1 MRSTFF
7 LSALVLLVAQR
18 NSFTAEKLSV
28 RVVSTR
34 PDMTAQSAA
43 PPESDDGR
51 QWLNPQ
57 TVADSP
63 LAAASRANALNQNDA
78 AEKLLRQI
86 IKRAPKS
93 SEAGEAHKLLSRI
106 YIRTGRY
113 KRATDNL
120 GQWRRD
126 FPNSAD
132 AQAELKDVEQFH
144 GLPDQING
152 QRRPAVLKHEE
163 DLSIPVT
170 VNGQECTFLMD
181 SGAWVSIISQ
191 QAAERLGLE
200 FRGVGRV
207 VGDSSGK
214 GFAAKT
220 AVAKELVIGN
230 IHLKN
235 VSFFVVPDLE
245 PFTSLPVNQR
255 GILGVPIQFAVGT
268 WQWSK
273 SGTIRLGE
281 KIASRGNQPNLVFFK
296 NKTLVSAE
304 ITGRSVFF
312 TLDSGATNTDL
323 NSNFVG
329 SFGELVANAKK
340 TTREITG
347 IGGTSTYEA
356 YTLSELKLS
365 VADHLLTLRPAE
377 GTGQRLAGIGGECC
391 VGNFGNDLLIQAEGF
406 SLDFDNMSLRFR

>member
-1 MRSTFF
+1 MFGRFRHF
-7 LSALVLLVAQR
+7 AVALALLW
-18 NSFTAEKLSV
+18 LSV
-28 RVVSTR
+28 VTI
-34 PDMTAQSAA
+34 AQSAS
-43 PPESDDGR
+43 PPETDDGR
-51 QWLNPQ
+51 QWLNPR
-57 TVADSP
+57 TLADSP
-63 LAAASRANALNQNDA
+63 LALASRATALNQNDA
-78 AEKLLRQI
+78 AEKLLSQI

-120 GQWRRD
+120 GEWRRD

-132 AQAELKDVEQFH
+132 AQAELRDVDQFR

-152 QRRPAVLKHEE
+152 QRRPAVLNHEGE
-163 DLSIPVT
+163 LEVPLK
-170 VNGQECTFLMD
+170 VNGQDCTFLLD
-181 SGAWVSIISQ
+181 TGAWVSIISQ

-200 FRGVGRV
+200 FRGADRV

-220 AVAKELVIGN
+220 AVANELVIGN
-230 IHLKN
+230 IRLKN
-235 VSFFVVPDLE
+235 VSFFVVPDQE
-245 PFTSLPVNQR
+245 PFASLPINER

-268 WQWSK
+268 LQWSK
-273 SGTIRLGE
+273 SGTIRVGE
-281 KIASRGNQPNLVFFK
+281 KIPAGGNQPNLVFFK

-304 ITGRSVFF
+304 IAERSVFF
-312 TLDSGATNTDL
+312 TLDSGAMNTDL
-323 NSNFVG
+323 NSNFVE

-347 IGGTSTYEA
+347 IGGTSTLEA

-365 VADHLLTLRPAE
+365 VAGHLLTLRPAE
-377 GTGQRLAGIGGECC
+377 VTVQRIAGLGGECC
-391 VGNFGNDLLIQAEGF
+391 VGNFGNDLLTQADGF
-406 SLDFDNMSLRFR
+406 SLDFDIMTLRFR

>member
-1 MRSTFF
+1 MQIAFPERRHMRSTFF
-7 LSALVLLVAQR
+7 LSALVILVAQR

-28 RVVSTR
+28 RVVSSR

-63 LAAASRANALNQNDA
+63 LAAASRASALNQNDA

-86 IKRAPKS
+86 INRAPKS

-113 KRATDNL
+113 KRASDNL

-220 AVAKELVIGN
+220 V
-230 IHLKN
+230 
-235 VSFFVVPDLE
+235 
-245 PFTSLPVNQR
+245 
-255 GILGVPIQFAVGT
+255 
-268 WQWSK
+268 
-273 SGTIRLGE
+273 
-281 KIASRGNQPNLVFFK
+281 
-296 NKTLVSAE
+296 
-304 ITGRSVFF
+304 
-312 TLDSGATNTDL
+312 
-323 NSNFVG
+323 
-329 SFGELVANAKK
+329 
-340 TTREITG
+340 
-347 IGGTSTYEA
+347 
-356 YTLSELKLS
+356 
-365 VADHLLTLRPAE
+365 
-377 GTGQRLAGIGGECC
+377 
-391 VGNFGNDLLIQAEGF
+391 
-406 SLDFDNMSLRFR
+406 